1 MDTEGKKKSKYTVSN
16 LIWLMVIIF
25 VVWLVYASF
34 LYLLSDK
41 WDHRGAFGDMF
52 GAINALFS
60 GLAFAGIIFAI
71 FMQKDELKIQINV
84 LEMQRKELELQRK
97 ELELARIEFKRTASA
112 QEASQK
118 ELSKQAE
125 NLRKTAQINAINTLI
140 GIKQEKLKKP
150 YSEPVKIQI
159 ITNIESLE
167 LKLEVLLENLD
178 KE

>member
-1 MDTEGKKKSKYTVSN
+1 MDNGDSKYTFRN
-16 LIWLMVIIF
+16 FIYLMIV
-25 VVWLVYASF
+25 VLAVWLIYASL

-60 GLAFAGIIFAI
+60 GLAFAGIIFTI
-71 FMQKDELKIQINV
+71 LLQKEELR
-84 LEMQRKELELQRK
+84 LQRNELELTRE
-97 ELELARIEFKRTASA
+97 ELKRTASA

-125 NLRKTAQINAINTLI
+125 TLQKTAQINAINTLI
-140 GIKQEKLKKP
+140 GVCHEKLKIK
-150 YSEPVKIQI
+150 SSGERKLQQ
-159 ITNIESLE
+159 TMLNKERLELRLESL
-167 LKLEVLLENLD
+167 LEDLD

>member
-1 MDTEGKKKSKYTVSN
+1 MDTEGKKESKYTISN
-16 LIWLMVIIF
+16 LYWLMGIIF
-25 VVWLVYASF
+25 AVWLVYASF

-60 GLAFAGIIFAI
+60 GLAFAGIIFTI
-71 FMQKDELKIQINV
+71 LLQREELK
-84 LEMQRKELELQRK
+84 LQRK

-125 NLRKTAQINAINTLI
+125 TLHKTAAINAINTLI
-140 GIKQEKLKKP
+140 GIYQEKLRTP
-150 YSEPVKIQI
+150 ESAPGRHQQ
-159 ITNIESLE
+159 TRLNIEHLE
-167 LKLEVLLENLD
+167 LKLESLLENLD
-178 KE
+178 RK